1 MQIDPKMQARSFKQ
15 ISINALKKVAIGTV
29 PKVRER
35 SSRGPHF
42 QKIYGT
48 LIVWRQGCVRLSSGG
63 ISEDRALS

>member
-42 QKIYGT
+42 QKIAQ
-48 LIVWRQGCVRLSSGG
+48 L
-63 ISEDRALS
+63 